1 MDILPLSYKSISHF
15 YPSLKL
21 AYFCENEVEISNIV
35 AQQSILEHK
44 SGQRF
49 SVLFLIFKIIYD
61 SVFKK
66 CNAIINRSQ
75 INVISVLYLTHL
87 HIMVMNRE

>member
-1 MDILPLSYKSISHF
+1 MKHTETAQTRRLREGLRLLGGGGEGSRPLSSKTISHS

-21 AYFCENEVEISNIV
+21 VYFCENEVEIFNIA

-49 SVLFLIFKIIYD
+49 TVLFLLIF
-61 SVFKK
+61 
-66 CNAIINRSQ
+66 
-75 INVISVLYLTHL
+75 
-87 HIMVMNRE
+87 